1 MARKFLTNVDLANN
15 ALQNALL
22 HPLSSDP
29 TGLVSGQAGLVWF
42 NSTTGKLKF
51 WDGAA
56 AIDATA
62 RANHTGTQLATT
74 ISDLAATVKAYRLDE
89 FAAATS
95 PITVANGTTSGH
107 AVNKG
112 QLDAVAASAA
122 TGTSIKDPVRA
133 ATTANI
139 TLSAAQT
146 IDGVSVVA
154 GNRVLVKDQSTGANN
169 GIYVVAAGAWSR
181 ATDMDAT
188 GEVLPGT
195 LVYVTEGTAN
205 GDKQFALTSDA
216 AITVGTTAQTWGQIT
231 GSGTSYSGGAGL
243 VLSGSTFDV
252 GAGTGISVAADAVSI
267 DTTVVARKV
276 SGIVPATTSA
286 PFTVSGATVTVN
298 HALSSFSPRVTVRY
312 YTSPGSGNTQ
322 GQIVEVDEVASDA
335 NNVVLTFPAAPAANQ
350 YHVTVLG

>member
-1 MARKFLTNVDLANN
+1 MARKFLTNIDVALN
-15 ALQNALL
+15 AVQNAML
-22 HPLSSDP
+22 HPVSSDP
-29 TGLVSGQAGLVWF
+29 TGLTSGQKGLVWF
-42 NSTTGKLKF
+42 NTTTDKLMF
-51 WDGAA
+51 WNGTT

-62 RANHTGTQLATT
+62 RANHSGTQLAAT
-74 ISDLAATVKAYRLDE
+74 ISDLAATVQAYRLDQ

-95 PITVANGTTSGH
+95 PIVVPNATLSTH

-139 TLSAAQT
+139 TLSGAQT

-169 GIYVVAAGAWSR
+169 GIYVAASGSWTR

-205 GDKQFALTSDA
+205 GDKQFALTSDS

-252 GAGTGISVAADAVSI
+252 GAGTGISVAADAVAV

-298 HALSSFSPRVTVRY
+298 HALSNFSPRVTVRY
-312 YTSPGSGNTQ
+312 YTSPGGGNTQ
-322 GQIVEVDEVASDA
+322 GHLVEVDEVASDA
-335 NNVVLTFPAAPAANQ
+335 NNVVLTFPAAPSANQ
-350 YHVTVLG
+350 YHVTVVA